1 MARKKRPAPHE
12 EEASEAWLLPYSDLM
27 TLLLALFICLFAI
40 SQTDE
45 TKLSQMAQAFSSAFN
60 MGGPSFFQGA
70 GPGMNPSRDMLSAE
84 DGGMEAYLAENAQ
97 MQAVKRQ
104 LDAYIEQNNL
114 ESDISTQ
121 LTEDGLMIRIKE
133 NALFPSGSA
142 ELTEGVQR
150 IGPVIAALIAP
161 IPQRIL
167 VTGHTDN
174 VPITSSSYP
183 SNWELSSAR
192 AINFMKY
199 ILSQDARM
207 NPARFSAMGRSEYR
221 PIADNS
227 TEEGRAQ
234 NRRVEV
240 LIERSIH
247 VDKSEYQVAHN

>member
-60 MGGPSFFQGA
+60 MGGPSFFDGA
-70 GPGMNPSRDMLSAE
+70 GPGMNASRDVMSAE

-121 LTEDGLMIRIKE
+121 LTEDGLMIRIME

-227 TEEGRAQ
+227 TEAGRAQ

>member
-45 TKLSQMAQAFSSAFN
+45 TKLTQMAQAFSSAFN
-60 MGGPSFFQGA
+60 MGGPSFFDGA
-70 GPGMNPSRDMLSAE
+70 GPGMNASRDMMSAE

-174 VPITSSSYP
+174 VPITSASYP

-199 ILSQDARM
+199 ILSQDPRM

>member
-1 MARKKRPAPHE
+1 MARKKKGAPPHDE
-12 EEASEAWLLPYSDLM
+12 ISEAWLLPYSDLM

-45 TKLSQMAQAFSSAFN
+45 EKFTQMAQAFSSAFN
-60 MGGPSFFQGA
+60 MGGPSFFEGA
-70 GPGMNPSRDMLSAE
+70 GPAQNSSRDMFSNE
-84 DGGMEAYLAENAQ
+84 DGGMEAYLAENRQ
-97 MQAVKRQ
+97 MEVVKRQ
-104 LDAYIEQNNL
+104 MDTYIEQNDL
-114 ESDISTQ
+114 GDEVSTMM
-121 LTEDGLMIRIKE
+121 TEDGLMIRIKE

-150 IGPVIAALIAP
+150 IGPVIAALVAP

-174 VPITSSSYP
+174 VPITSSLYP

-199 ILSQDARM
+199 ILAQDGRV

-221 PIADNS
+221 PIADNA
-227 TEEGRAQ
+227 TEDGRAQ

-240 LIERSIH
+240 LIERSVH
-247 VDKSEYQVAHN
+247 VDKSEYQTAR